1 MPSLENTLTL
11 SKEKNLTNSKEQKNF
26 LETTLG
32 KVINTGLNL
41 GLRVVLPD
49 FIENEVIGIK
59 DTILKEGFGAG
70 IKKCINSAVDLGKS
84 AIGIFTGKF
93 ENVSQVQTAIKNGGL
108 IDSLSELLTTAINK
122 AVDKSLLSK
131 DKAKLLTSGKNAIL
145 STIESNI
152 ENEFSSE
159 LSSIEKLNK
168 YENNWKEYLD
178 NQDFEGME
186 KEYKKI
192 NKELKKIIPLEETL
206 NKAKTIQNLQELIKN
221 NGQDFNLS
229 KEQLKLAEMLT

>member
-11 SKEKNLTNSKEQKNF
+11 SKEKSLTNSKEQKNF

-122 AVDKSLLSK
+122 AVDAMLDAFRKSLKQAVLCHIFHF
-131 DKAKLLTSGKNAIL
+131 LICFPYFRCIIL
-145 STIESNI
+145 NWCGHITCYNLCTVMKYCKKCYTLGINI
-152 ENEFSSE
+152 VP
-159 LSSIEKLNK
+159 
-168 YENNWKEYLD
+168 
-178 NQDFEGME
+178 
-186 KEYKKI
+186 KI
-192 NKELKKIIPLEETL
+192 
-206 NKAKTIQNLQELIKN
+206 LI
-221 NGQDFNLS
+221 
-229 KEQLKLAEMLT
+229 